1 MSSVSSETITLKT
14 NLSDSPVTRAIKD
27 GSITSSFVNLN
38 FCGPKVAHD
47 GFKAMIREHAFEAG
61 ELAIV
66 TYLQAKIYNKPFV
79 LLPLPVS
86 GKAQHPGVGYNK
98 EFGHM
103 DPKDIEGKKV
113 GVRTYS
119 QTTGLWLRGILQH
132 DFGVDLNKVNWL
144 TTDVS
149 HLAEYTDPPNCQLL
163 PKGTDLGKMMLDGE
177 IAAGILG
184 IEMPKDPRVETL
196 IPNAVEAGK
205 EWVRREGVV
214 PINHLFVVRAELS
227 KERPEV
233 VREIYRMLVESRNQA
248 PESVIAALP
257 AYGFKAIQKTIN
269 MAIDWAY
276 EQKII
281 PRKLSMDELFDDT
294 TGTLN

>member
-1 MSSVSSETITLKT
+1 MSSLSSETITLKT
-14 NLSDSPVTRAIKD
+14 NLADSPVTKAVKE
-27 GSITSSFVNLN
+27 GSVTSSLVNLN

-47 GFKAMIREHAFEAG
+47 GFKPMLREQAFDAG

-79 LLPLPVS
+79 LLPFPVS

-103 DPKDIEGKKV
+103 APKDIEGKQV

-132 DFGVDLNKVNWL
+132 DFGVDMNKVTFL

-149 HLAEYTDPPNCQLL
+149 HLAEYTDPPNCRLL
-163 PKGTDLGKMMLDGE
+163 PAGTNLGEMLLKGE

-184 IEMPKDPRVETL
+184 MEMPKDPRIATL
-196 IPNAVEAGK
+196 IPNAVAAGE

-227 KERPEV
+227 KQRPDV
-233 VREIYRMLVESRNQA
+233 VREIYRMLVESRKQA
-248 PESVIAALP
+248 PESVTALLP
-257 AYGFKAIQKTIN
+257 PYGINGVRKTIE
-269 MAIDWAY
+269 MAIEWAY

-281 PRKLSMDELFDDT
+281 SRRLAFDELFDET
-294 TGTLN
+294 TAALD

>member
-1 MSSVSSETITLKT
+1 MSSVTSETLTLKT
-14 NLSDSPVTRAIKD
+14 NLADSPVTKALKE
-27 GSITSSFVNLN
+27 GAITSSVVKLD

-47 GFKAMIREHAFEAG
+47 GFKPMLRQHAYDAG

-66 TYLQAKIYNKPFV
+66 TYLQAKCYNKPFV
-79 LLPLPVS
+79 LLPFPVS

-98 EFGHM
+98 EFGELK
-103 DPKDIEGKKV
+103 PKDIEGKKV

-132 DFGVDLNKVNWL
+132 DFGVDLNKVTFL

-149 HLAEYTDPPNCQLL
+149 HLAEYQDPPNCQLL
-163 PKGTDLGKMMLDGE
+163 PEGTNLGQMLLNGE
-177 IAAGILG
+177 IAAGMLG
-184 IEMPKDPRVETL
+184 MEMPKDPRIATL
-196 IPNAVEAGK
+196 IPDAAKAGE

-227 KERPEV
+227 KERPDV
-233 VREIYRMLVESRNQA
+233 VREIYRMLVESRKQA
-248 PESVIAALP
+248 PESVTAALP
-257 AYGFKAIQKTIN
+257 AYGITKVRKTIE
-269 MAIDWAY
+269 MAIDWAF

-281 PRKLSMDELFDDT
+281 DRRLAFEELFDET
-294 TGTLN
+294 TGTLD